1 MHIHFILHEEFEAPG
16 AYEQWAKLHLHTVTY
31 SRVYLGEPLSERID
45 NIDFLIIMGGP
56 QSPAT
61 TKQECAHFD
70 SLAEQTF
77 ILSAIKA
84 NKIVIG
90 VCLGSQLI
98 GEALGAHF
106 EHSPEKEIGKFP
118 ITLTEAG
125 KKNPLFSHFGD
136 TLAVGHWHN
145 DMPGLTQN
153 AQIIAYSEGCPRQ
166 IIAYIK
172 LVYGF
177 QCHME
182 LTHEVVEKLIA
193 HSQNDLSQAAKYRFV
208 DTEEKLRLHD
218 YSKMNYKLFVFLDK
232 LSQYYLSASTN

>member
-1 MHIHFILHEEFEAPG
+1 MHVHFIIHEDFEAPG
-16 AYEQWAKLHLHTVTY
+16 AYEQWAKMHQHTISY
-31 SRVYLGEPLSERID
+31 SRVYLGQPLPDKID
-45 NIDFLIIMGGP
+45 KIDMLIIMGGP

-61 TKQECAHFD
+61 TKKECPHFD
-70 SLAEQTF
+70 SLAEQTV
-77 ILSAIKA
+77 ISTAIKLQ
-84 NKIVIG
+84 KIVIG

-125 KKNPLFSHFGD
+125 KRNPLFSHFGD
-136 TLAVGHWHN
+136 CLAVGHWHN
-145 DMPGLTQN
+145 DMPGLTQD
-153 AQIIAYSEGCPRQ
+153 AKIIAYSEGCPRQ
-166 IIAYIK
+166 IIAYGK

-193 HSQNDLSQAAKYRFV
+193 HSQNDLNQAAKYRFV
-208 DTEEKLRLHD
+208 DTEDKLRSHD

-232 LSQYYLSASTN
+232 LTQLYLSSTSN

>member
-1 MHIHFILHEEFEAPG
+1 MHVHFIIHEDFEAPG
-16 AYEQWAKLHLHTVTY
+16 AYEQWAKMHQHTISY
-31 SRVYLGEPLSERID
+31 SRVYLGQPLPDKID
-45 NIDFLIIMGGP
+45 KIDMLIIMGGP

-61 TKQECAHFD
+61 TKKECPHFD
-70 SLAEQTF
+70 SLAEQAVIST
-77 ILSAIKA
+77 AIKLQ
-84 NKIVIG
+84 KIVIG

-125 KKNPLFSHFGD
+125 KRNPLFSHFGD
-136 TLAVGHWHN
+136 CLAVGHWHN
-145 DMPGLTQN
+145 DMPGLTQD
-153 AQIIAYSEGCPRQ
+153 AKIIAYSEGCPRQ
-166 IIAYIK
+166 IIAYGK

-193 HSQNDLSQAAKYRFV
+193 HSQNDLNQAAKYRFV
-208 DTEEKLRLHD
+208 DTEDKLRSHD

-232 LSQYYLSASTN
+232 LTQLYLSSTSN